1 MLHDDGSGG
10 HLIAVGHVT
19 DFEGYEVTS
28 AQLTVDTKVEE
39 CELADPAF
47 HLKTYAQGPDV
58 FHLEGSFLPDDLSL
72 VPRFVMNHI
81 G

>member
-1 MLHDDGSGG
+1 MFIVHTMPRHWVYLKMGLPD
-10 HLIAVGHVT
+10 A
-19 DFEGYEVTS
+19 Y
-28 AQLTVDTKVEE
+28 
-39 CELADPAF
+39 DPAF